1 MKIIHYD
8 SRKLGPT
15 SWYLISKRVI
25 LLEYVDIYIFILVV
39 FIINKVSR
47 VLIYHLIQ
55 EYVYD
60 VVNFKFRR
68 KKISWI
74 QIILWDNSDRTKEYI
89 C

>member
-1 MKIIHYD
+1 M
-8 SRKLGPT
+8 
-15 SWYLISKRVI
+15 
-25 LLEYVDIYIFILVV
+25 LVV

>member
-15 SWYLISKRVI
+15 SWSLISKRVI

>member
-15 SWYLISKRVI
+15 SWSLISKRVI

-68 KKISWI
+68 KKFSWI

>member
-1 MKIIHYD
+1 MKFIHYD

-15 SWYLISKRVI
+15 SWSLISKRVI

>member
-15 SWYLISKRVI
+15 SWSLISKRVI

-74 QIILWDNSDRTKEYI
+74 QIILWDNSDRTKDYI